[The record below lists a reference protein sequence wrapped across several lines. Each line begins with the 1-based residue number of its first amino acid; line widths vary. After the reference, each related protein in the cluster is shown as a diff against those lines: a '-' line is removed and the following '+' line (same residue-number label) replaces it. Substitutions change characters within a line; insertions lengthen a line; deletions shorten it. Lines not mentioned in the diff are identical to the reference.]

1 MGRSASNVFRA
12 GLTNSQTHKL
22 TCTMAESQPKL
33 HENFRIQV
41 IVSRKSKDDGEVDFS
56 IAAGKR
62 RVLGRSWDGRT
73 VDSVQFATGMVKIP
87 FVKGGSLLF
96 VKETTGL
103 ADVTRVGEA
112 FKRPLGLWPRNDDMF
127 PQEED
132 RFGPGKLASA
142 TLVTSEEIEWGDD
155 DPTYQVTTHE
165 PVGHQGPQWKDP
177 LNKGRGWRWGDY
189 EELYKA
195 PRKVKCDPKSEVTLN
210 PTLEF
215 LVYAGGPK
223 VVRDMTDPGK
233 ETWKGMTRIG
243 TLVIDLGQPVY
254 GPNEELADF
263 ETELEATF
271 IKTGSL
277 LHAPQAEPGAHDGGF
292 EDYTRMVTTCH
303 S

>member
-1 MGRSASNVFRA
+1 
-12 GLTNSQTHKL
+12 
-22 TCTMAESQPKL
+22 MAEPTL

-56 IAAGKR
+56 IAAGSR

-73 VDSVQFATGMVKIP
+73 VDTVQFATGMVKIP

-96 VKETTGL
+96 VKEELGL

-112 FKRPLGLWPRNDDMF
+112 LKRPLGSWPRNDDVA
-127 PQEED
+127 QWEKG

-142 TLVTSEEIEWGDD
+142 TLVTSDEIEWDDGDL
-155 DPTYQVTTHE
+155 TYEVKTHE

-177 LNKGRGWRWGDY
+177 LNKERGWRWGDH

-195 PRKVKCDPKSEVTLN
+195 PRKVKCDPRSEVTLN
-210 PTLEF
+210 PTLKF

-223 VVRDMTDPGK
+223 VARHMTDPGK
-233 ETWKGMTRIG
+233 DTWKGMTRIG

-254 GPNEELADF
+254 GPYKKHADF
-263 ETELEATF
+263 ETELDATF

-277 LHAPQAEPGAHDGGF
+277 LHATQAEPGAHDGGF
-292 EDYTRMVTTCH
+292 EDYTRVTACH